1 MPTSKLFVDTN
12 VLMELF
18 FGRSKSDICIQT
30 LLKFDELYISNL
42 SIVNLYYFAEKSLV
56 DIQKLEEFIFN
67 WNWLEVSNYQIQNA
81 LLIYNQDDFEDAVQ
95 ISTCIENKIQNFLT
109 LDKNLAKKYA
119 DKLKITLL

>member
-81 LLIYNQDDFEDAVQ
+81 LLIYSQDDFEDAVQ
-95 ISTCIENKIQNFLT
+95 ISSCIENKIQNFLT